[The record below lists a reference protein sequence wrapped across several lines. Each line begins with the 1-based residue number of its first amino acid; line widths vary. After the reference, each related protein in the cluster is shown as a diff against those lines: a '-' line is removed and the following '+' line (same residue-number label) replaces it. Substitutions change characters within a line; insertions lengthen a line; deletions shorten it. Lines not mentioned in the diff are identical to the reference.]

1 MNIVLDTNVLVSGM
15 INPNGAPGRI
25 IDLMSSGK
33 VNIVLDDRIFEEYCN
48 VLNRPR
54 FKCHFSDFEK
64 TSIIEFFKISGIR
77 VKSSVVITDLP
88 DMGDVPF
95 LEIALSQDIPLVTGN
110 LKHFPKHKILKCSVM
125 TPNDFISQFNKL
137 RKDA

>member
-15 INPNGAPGRI
+15 INPNGTPGRI
-25 IDLMSSGK
+25 IDLVSAGT

-48 VLNRPR
+48 VLNRPLFR
-54 FKCHFSDFEK
+54 RHFSDFEK

-77 VKSSVVITDLP
+77 AKTSVVVTDLP
-88 DMGDVPF
+88 DMGDIPF

-110 LKHFPKHKILKCSVM
+110 LKHFPKSKTINRTII
-125 TPNDFISQFNKL
+125 TPNEFINQFHKL
-137 RKDA
+137 K